1 MRGKKSSARYIAYT
15 GVTLAL
21 CVLFQ
26 SLRSLLPVLATFSI
40 MGPFNL
46 SVLVIGTLVNLTLV
60 LSAWFIGFWS
70 GAAISLLAPL
80 IAFLQ
85 GFQSI
90 IAMVPVIFLGNLTIV
105 AISWMLRRRRVAG
118 ALLGAGGKFA
128 AQYLLV
134 AFLVV
139 PVFVT
144 QEAQRASLPLLFS
157 WPQLITAVLGGL
169 LALVLTPRLEKA
181 LR

>member
-1 MRGKKSSARYIAYT
+1 MSGQKSPARYAAYT

-26 SLRSLLPVLATFSI
+26 SLRSLLPGLSAFVI
-40 MGPFNL
+40 MGPFDL
-46 SVLVIGTLVNLTLV
+46 SVLLVGTLVNLTLIF
-60 LSAWFIGFWS
+60 SSWFIGFWS

-85 GFQSI
+85 GFQRV
-90 IAMVPVIFLGNLTIV
+90 IAMVPVIILGNLTIV
-105 AISWMLRRRRVAG
+105 AISWILRKRRVAG

-144 QEAQRASLPLLFS
+144 QEAQRVSLPLLFS
-157 WPQLITAVLGGL
+157 WPQFITAVLGGL
-169 LALVLTPRLEKA
+169 LALLLTPRLEKA